1 MTYKK
6 KNEANKRNKY
16 VLTPR
21 TVYEFSTTDTAVT
34 NNNNNNKKFAASFDN
49 DVKNEGRYDP
59 FSEDQLRGKRELLKG
74 LRREKQKKKEEYVDN
89 VCDGE
94 RRAGRSVIRFTL
106 PIMKRG
112 GRKRKPHTLFFNSAS
127 DLLFMDA
134 MTKQEKR

>member
-1 MTYKK
+1 M
-6 KNEANKRNKY
+6 
-16 VLTPR
+16 
-21 TVYEFSTTDTAVT
+21 
-34 NNNNNNKKFAASFDN
+34 
-49 DVKNEGRYDP
+49 
-59 FSEDQLRGKRELLKG
+59 KG

-94 RRAGRSVIRFTL
+94 RRAAGRSVIRVTL

>member
-1 MTYKK
+1 M
-6 KNEANKRNKY
+6 
-16 VLTPR
+16 
-21 TVYEFSTTDTAVT
+21 
-34 NNNNNNKKFAASFDN
+34 
-49 DVKNEGRYDP
+49 
-59 FSEDQLRGKRELLKG
+59 KG